1 MGSSFGL
8 SAPSHVSLFE
18 HLAMAMKAM
27 KAMKVAKAMKARKAK
42 RVSTIAKGRFAK
54 ALVFRGSKVKTVGS
68 LNKASLMKN
77 KRGKIVSKRASARGK
92 QVYKQVKSWTQAFI
106 KARKELGVKGF
117 VALGGNT
124 QQGKALYKKTKEIHA
139 TLR

>member
-1 MGSSFGL
+1 MGKKG
-8 SAPSHVSLFE
+8 
-18 HLAMAMKAM
+18 
-27 KAMKVAKAMKARKAK
+27 K
-42 RVSTIAKGRFAK
+42 RISKIAKGRYAK
-54 ALVFRGSKVKTVGS
+54 SLVFRGSKVKTVGS
-68 LNKASLMKN
+68 LKKESLMKN

-117 VALGGNT
+117 VALNGST

>member
-1 MGSSFGL
+1 MG
-8 SAPSHVSLFE
+8 
-18 HLAMAMKAM
+18 AMKA
-27 KAMKVAKAMKARKAK
+27 AKAMKARKAK
-42 RVSTIAKGRFAK
+42 RVSTIQGPLRE
-54 ALVFRGSKVKTVGS
+54 G
-68 LNKASLMKN
+68 
-77 KRGKIVSKRASARGK
+77 ARVPWK
-92 QVYKQVKSWTQAFI
+92 QGEDRRQPQQGVAHEEQARQDRVEARQRTRQAGLQAGQELDPRFI

>member
-1 MGSSFGL
+1 
-8 SAPSHVSLFE
+8 
-18 HLAMAMKAM
+18 MAMKAM
-27 KAMKVAKAMKARKAK
+27 KAMKAAKAMKAMKAK

-68 LNKASLMKN
+68 LKKESLMKN
-77 KRGKIVSKRASARGK
+77 KRGKVVSKRANARGK

-124 QQGKALYKKTKEIHA
+124 QQGKALYKKTQEIHA

>member
-1 MGSSFGL
+1 MG
-8 SAPSHVSLFE
+8 
-18 HLAMAMKAM
+18 KA
-27 KAMKVAKAMKARKAK
+27 AKAMKARKAK

-54 ALVFRGSKVKTVGS
+54 ALVFHGSKVKTVGS

-77 KRGKIVSKRASARGK
+77 K